1 MYLGLLSADR
11 PVDEHGWRRLAPA
24 TSTVEIEI
32 GPGDARFLVESA
44 RANPSTLYVGIEA
57 KLGAATRAAKRPDL
71 PANAIVLHGDAR
83 WILRHLV
90 ADASVDVFHLY
101 FPDPWWKKRHH
112 KRRLLESGF
121 SAVMAHAL
129 KAGGSILLISDV
141 APAFE
146 RGCRVLAEVG
156 LQPEQWGRDPA
167 SPAQSSYERKYR
179 RQGRRLYEARFRK
192 PGRDVRA

>member
-24 TSTVEIEI
+24 TSAVEIEI

-44 RANPSTLYVGIEA
+44 RANPCTLYVGIEA
-57 KLGAATRAAKRPDL
+57 KLGAAMRAAERRDL

-83 WILRHLV
+83 WILHHLV
-90 ADASVDVFHLY
+90 ADASIDVFHLY

-121 SAVMAHAL
+121 AAELARAL
-129 KAGGSILLISDV
+129 KANGSVLMITDV

-146 RGCRVLAEVG
+146 RGCRALAEAG
-156 LQPEQWGRDPA
+156 LQALQWGRDPA
-167 SPAQSSYERKYR
+167 SAAQSSYERKYR
-179 RQGRRLYEARFRK
+179 RQGRRLHEARFRK
-192 PGRDVRA
+192 GGGEACG